1 MKRRCT
7 IYGYAA
13 LLLVAAAGC
22 RTAYVPPDSEDLI
35 ARLHGSTD
43 DDERAEAISGLAK
56 LSVMGR
62 YRLDGDEALGLT
74 RDASPVVRARALALY
89 LEDWDLPAELA
100 HTLGD
105 DDPRVRAAAV
115 NLMSRRRLVGGT
127 DALAGFLARRA
138 EGEGARCLAADAL
151 AATGDVGAW
160 GPLTKALGDESAEV
174 RERAAR
180 ALGTLWARRTRV
192 GGPDSDT
199 QADAVEALTGLLG
212 DPSLDARVQAVRVLA
227 AMGKSESIPQ
237 MAEAIRDAR
246 GWRRL
251 AMLRRF
257 AAEARAPSYS
267 FLDSIYGSENES
279 AVARYEAGKGLH
291 LLGTISKGDVD
302 DMGDRA
308 MREAFERE
316 GEFAD
321 GDLFALGWR
330 PAWVDSSHFAGTLA
344 PDGPHQYQ
352 LLWRMDREKADLI
365 FAGSYSTLEE
375 NRTGRSAELVLVDLG
390 RAREKPFTTDP
401 LRQKRRLRTAF
412 FHGPSVGRFDF
423 ASGLDEYAFGWSW
436 RAGLNFPV
444 RGRVG
449 IDIHIDAHAWLE
461 GRNRDWHFAGSGA
474 MGVNLIVCH

>member
-1 MKRRCT
+1 MKRSCT
-7 IYGYAA
+7 IVGGAS

-22 RTAYVPPDSEDLI
+22 RTAYVPPDPQDLI
-35 ARLHGSTD
+35 ARLHGSSD
-43 DDERAEAISGLAK
+43 DAERAEAVSGLAK

-62 YRLDGDEALGLT
+62 YRLGPDEALGLT

-89 LEDWDLPAELA
+89 LEDWELPADLA
-100 HTLGD
+100 HTLDD
-105 DDPRVRAAAV
+105 DDPSVRAGAV
-115 NLMSRRRLVGGT
+115 NLMSRRRLAGGT
-127 DALAGFLARRA
+127 AALAGFLARRA
-138 EGEGARCLAADAL
+138 EGEGPRCLAADAL
-151 AATGDVGAW
+151 AATGDPAAW
-160 GPLTKALGDESAEV
+160 GPLTEALGDESAEV
-174 RERAAR
+174 RERAVR

-192 GGPDSDT
+192 GSPDPDT

-227 AMGKSESIPQ
+227 AMGKCESIPQ

-267 FLDSIYGSENES
+267 FLDSLYRDEDKPLD
-279 AVARYEAGKGLH
+279 VRYEAGRGLYM
-291 LLGTISKGDVD
+291 LGAIGKGDVD

-330 PAWVDSSHFAGTLA
+330 PAWVDSSHFAGTMA
-344 PDGPHQYQ
+344 PEGPHQYQ

-365 FAGSYSTLEE
+365 LAGSFSTLEE
-375 NRTGRSAELVLVDLG
+375 NRTGRTAELVLVDLG
-390 RAREKPFTTDP
+390 RARVKPFTTDP

-423 ASGLDEYAFGWSW
+423 ALGLNEYAAGWFW

-449 IDIHIDAHAWLE
+449 IDIYIDAHAWLE
-461 GRNRDWHFAGSGA
+461 GRN
-474 MGVNLIVCH
+474 